1 MPGSSPSSSRPLS
14 CRPTRRGGGG
24 VLLAVLLLAVAGC
37 ATVPDEGS
45 RRAPA
50 PDRAFH
56 PECEGPTRTAVDL
69 EPEVTNRDEV
79 SRLLIQASPESSR
92 GAGADGRVVL
102 VCVQVSE
109 SGASSE
115 IRLAESSGHPPADQ
129 AALQAV
135 RAMAFRPAERE
146 GAPVAVRWT
155 MPVTFRT
162 QR

>member
-1 MPGSSPSSSRPLS
+1 M
-14 CRPTRRGGGG
+14 
-24 VLLAVLLLAVAGC
+24 
-37 ATVPDEGS
+37 
-45 RRAPA
+45 
-50 PDRAFH
+50 
-56 PECEGPTRTAVDL
+56 DL
-69 EPEVTNRDEV
+69 EPEVTNREEV
-79 SRLLIQASPESSR
+79 SRILMQNAGQTTL
-92 GAGADGRVVL
+92 GAGTGRVVL

-115 IRLAESSGHPPADQ
+115 IRLAESSGHAPADE

-135 RAMAFRPAERE
+135 RAMTFRPAERQ